1 LFFFCFNFQFNLE
14 EKGFSKLRKSN
25 SSFSVTNLKV
35 EYNKKKDTTVIV
47 PYKVNEPLNNFH
59 HCVNIIRD
67 PYKNFDLRTKVYSE
81 ISKST
86 NAFLQDSE
94 QYGKI
99 IIREMAL
106 PIEEKTIKPINKGGI
121 LGGEKC
127 K

>member
-1 LFFFCFNFQFNLE
+1 MN
-14 EKGFSKLRKSN
+14 KLKRTKSN
-25 SSFSVTNLKV
+25 FSVTNLKV

-67 PYKNFDLRTKVYSE
+67 PYKSFDLRTKVYSE

-127 K
+127 